1 MQRAIITVVA
11 LAVGSLLTGC
21 ATSSQSSRA
30 GDKVPPPRD
39 RLSSHAADLQPTAEE
54 ENRIEAMSR
63 YARGII
69 HEMNEEPAEAFSQFY
84 QAVLKDPQNEV
95 LALEVARHFIQRKQP
110 EKAIEVLNKAAGLP
124 GASGSL
130 DALLGLAYAQ
140 LGKNDLAIAAGRN
153 AIRKLPRYLPA
164 YQSLSQLYL
173 QMNQPQAA
181 LELLDEAGRQP
192 DVDAGFLVELAEN
205 LAGLGG
211 LRKLEPDAVKSR
223 VIALL
228 DRAESLKPDD
238 AALLEKL
245 ADGYKLMGEI
255 QKALAVYER
264 VLTVEP
270 DFLNLRAKLID
281 LYLATD
287 DKKRATEQLEAII
300 RDKPTNPAP
309 YFYLGVLAQEE
320 KKFDR
325 AKDYLEKAV
334 LLSPD
339 NEQYQIELALIN
351 LNARKPKD
359 ALAVLEKAR
368 ARFKQ
373 SFALEFYSGIA
384 CSALKKYDQAVT
396 HYTTAEVLAQATD
409 SKKLT
414 HVFYFQV
421 GSTYERKQDFASAEK
436 YFEKCLA
443 IAPKFTEALNY
454 CGYMWAE
461 RGVNLEKARTMI
473 EQAVALEPK
482 NAAFLDSLGWVLY
495 QLKQPAQALPHL
507 LKSLELIEE
516 PDATIC
522 DHAGDV
528 YAALKNVD
536 KAREFW
542 RKALGYLEKQLAK
555 REDEPEAASFELLGD
570 LLAKLEQPE
579 RAREAWHK
587 ANSLEPSDKLLKK
600 LESHASPPASI
611 P

>member
-1 MQRAIITVVA
+1 MQRAVILIVV
-11 LAVGSLLTGC
+11 LAVGSLLAGC
-21 ATSSQSSRA
+21 ATRGHSVRA
-30 GDKVPPPRD
+30 VKKPGTPHD
-39 RLSSHAADLQPTAEE
+39 RLSSHAADLQPTPEE

-69 HEMNEEPAEAFSQFY
+69 HEMNDESADAFSQYY
-84 QAVLKDPQNEV
+84 QAVLKDPQNEI
-95 LALEVARHFIQRKQP
+95 LALEVARHFLQRKQAD
-110 EKAIEVLNKAAGLP
+110 KAIEVLNRAAVVP
-124 GASGSL
+124 GASGAL
-130 DALLGLAYAQ
+130 DALLGLSYAQ
-140 LGKNDLAIAAGRN
+140 LGKNEQAIASCRS
-153 AIRKLPRYLPA
+153 AIKKLPRYLPA
-164 YQSLSQLYL
+164 YQSLCQLYL

-192 DVDAGFLVELAEN
+192 DADAGFLVELAEN
-205 LAGLGG
+205 FAGLGH
-211 LRKLEPDAVKSR
+211 LRKLEPDAIKSR
-223 VIALL
+223 VLALL
-228 DRAESLKPDD
+228 DRAESLKPDN

-264 VLTVEP
+264 VLAVEP
-270 DFLNLRAKLID
+270 DFFNLRAKLIE

-309 YFYLGVLAQEE
+309 YFYLGILAQEE

-339 NEQYQIELALIN
+339 SEQYQIELALIH

-359 ALAVLEKAR
+359 ALAVLDKAR
-368 ARFKQ
+368 AKFSQ
-373 SFALEFYSGIA
+373 SFAIEFYSGIA
-384 CSALKKYDQAVT
+384 CSALKKYEQAIA
-396 HYTTAEVLAQATD
+396 HYTTAEVLAKATD
-409 SKKLT
+409 AKKLT
-414 HVFYFQV
+414 HIFYFQV
-421 GSTYERKQDFASAEK
+421 GSAYERKQDYASAEK

-443 IAPKFTEALNY
+443 IAPKFAEALNY

-461 RGVNLEKARTMI
+461 RGVNLERARTMI

-482 NAAFLDSLGWVLY
+482 NAAFLDSLGWVLH
-495 QLKQPAQALPHL
+495 QLQQPAQALPHL
-507 LKSLELIEE
+507 LKSLELVEE

-528 YAALKNVD
+528 YAQLKDMD
-536 KAREFW
+536 KAREYW
-542 RKALGYLEKQLAK
+542 RKALAYLEKQLAK
-555 REDEPEAASFELLGD
+555 HDEEPEAASFELLGD
-570 LLAKLEQPE
+570 LCAKLDQPA

-600 LESHASPPASI
+600 LESNGSPRTSLP
-611 P
+611 